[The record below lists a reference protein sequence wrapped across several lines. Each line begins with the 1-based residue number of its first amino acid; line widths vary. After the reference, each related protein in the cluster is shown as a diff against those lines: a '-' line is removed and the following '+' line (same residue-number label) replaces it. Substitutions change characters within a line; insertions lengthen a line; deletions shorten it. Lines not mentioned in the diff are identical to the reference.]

1 MKAHPLK
8 PAADEFTARDWP
20 LIRFVAVAAIVL
32 AVAVVVRVMA

>member
-1 MKAHPLK
+1 MKHQFQSVC
-8 PAADEFTARDWP
+8 DEFIARDWP